1 MEIKHAVNGGL
12 AEVSA
17 EQAKVLIESGQ
28 WVASAPAPAAKK
40 AAPAKPEPAK

>member
-12 AEVSA
+12 AEVDDETGKLMIA
-17 EQAKVLIESGQ
+17 SGG